1 MKRNIGTCQ
10 EVLPLKHSEKEIEEH
25 HPTQSAVTINF
36 TVTKVQFSQ
45 TTSGI
50 TRLRSLYSPSVG
62 HWRKRN
68 HRIWSHYF
76 DKRMANK
83 IAMYEHNRKRLD
95 RSWSICETLP
105 NKSQI
110 RDIIYTFKVYLYP
123 KGFSIDKVFFG
134 KTAKSEKK
142 DKPQCLLWLI

>member
-1 MKRNIGTCQ
+1 MEISRLLLMRLLCIMLIVLLLLEVVDTRSLKKARRKSLAKHCGTKDHLCEHGSRKLCCAPGYTCKVATNWTKLQIKMKRNIGTCQ

-62 HWRKRN
+62 H
-68 HRIWSHYF
+68 
-76 DKRMANK
+76 
-83 IAMYEHNRKRLD
+83 
-95 RSWSICETLP
+95 
-105 NKSQI
+105 
-110 RDIIYTFKVYLYP
+110 
-123 KGFSIDKVFFG
+123 
-134 KTAKSEKK
+134 
-142 DKPQCLLWLI
+142 